1 MSSPNV
7 TVYTDDERIVAD
19 ARRMFRAKTAMY
31 AAFTVFS
38 FAVMVATIAAF
49 AAPPS
54 TPVVVEQRI
63 HGGATALVLDYG
75 GEHYVIDVKEGR

>member
-1 MSSPNV
+1 MSNPNV
-7 TVYTDDERIVAD
+7 TIRTDDERIVAD
-19 ARRMFRAKTAMY
+19 VRRMFRAKTAMY

-38 FAVMVATIAAF
+38 FAVMVAMIAVS
-49 AAPPS
+49 AAPSS

-75 GEHYVIDVKEGR
+75 GERYVIDIKEGR

>member
-1 MSSPNV
+1 MSGPNV

-31 AAFTVFS
+31 AALAALSLMASAVLVF
-38 FAVMVATIAAF
+38 AAF
-49 AAPPS
+49 SRPS

-63 HGGATALVLDYG
+63 HGGATALVLDYE